1 MNSNM
6 LKQTNIKTEVNRS
19 WWYRLLRSISMFCF
33 RFWWAIWL
41 FFILY
46 LVLWLIF
53 CCCSKPYACDL
64 DNKIDDQIAEI
75 NRNIDSCCACTEKS
89 ISDIDRLRDSLG
101 GHVGP
106 ITITLKW
113 ESVDDLD
120 LSLVE
125 PNGNIINYQRKDS
138 PSGGHLDIDMN
149 AGGNASYNPIENI
162 YYGAEPPPGNYRVIV
177 KLFSKKS
184 GLKRIPF
191 RVYVKY
197 HEEVKVIDQIVS
209 RNGESINIIDFTY

>member
-1 MNSNM
+1 MSQ
-6 LKQTNIKTEVNRS
+6 LQKTEVNRS

-53 CCCSKPYACDL
+53 CCCSKPNASDL
-64 DNKIDDQIAEI
+64 DNKIGDQIAEI

-125 PNGNIINYQRKDS
+125 PNGNIIYYQRKDS

-149 AGGNASYNPIENI
+149 AGVNTSYNPIENI
-162 YYGAEPPPGNYRVIV
+162 YYGVEPPAGKYRVAV
-177 KLFSKKS
+177 KLFSRKS
-184 GLKRIPF
+184 GLK
-191 RVYVKY
+191 
-197 HEEVKVIDQIVS
+197 
-209 RNGESINIIDFTY
+209 

>member
-1 MNSNM
+1 MS
-6 LKQTNIKTEVNRS
+6 QFQKTEVNRS

-53 CCCSKPYACDL
+53 CCCPKPYACDL
-64 DNKIDDQIAEI
+64 DNKIGDQIAEI
-75 NRNIDSCCACTEKS
+75 NRSIDSCCACTEKS

-113 ESVDDLD
+113 ESLDDLD

-125 PNGNIINYQRKDS
+125 PNGNIIAYPIEKRNS
-138 PSGGHLDIDMN
+138 HSGGHLDIDMN
-149 AGGNASYNPIENI
+149 NGVDVSYNPIENI
-162 YYGAEPPPGNYRVIV
+162 YYGVEPPAGNYRVSV

-184 GLKRIPF
+184 SLKNIPF

-197 HEEVKVIDQIVS
+197 HEEVKVIDKIVS
-209 RNGESINIIDFTY
+209 KKGESINIIDFTY